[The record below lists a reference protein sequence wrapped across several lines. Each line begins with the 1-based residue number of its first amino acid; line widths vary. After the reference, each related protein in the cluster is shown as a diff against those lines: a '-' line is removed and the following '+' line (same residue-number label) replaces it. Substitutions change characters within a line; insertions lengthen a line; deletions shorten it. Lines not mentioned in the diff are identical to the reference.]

1 MGRLSNPHPD
11 RSDKRHGFTPHVTS
25 TNRTWVV
32 PLSPSVLF
40 IHKGVRMKNS
50 IGVLMRNTCLILLML
65 VSLGAGK
72 TMAGPCPPGPPS
84 SRVNGM
90 VAGTAVPG
98 GTQYYFTDALLAG
111 FDCFE
116 QLSAWFP
123 SYIHSTNSVNP
134 AHEVVDMA
142 YAVEGS
148 ATFFNVV
155 VPASGNYS
163 LTVRYAFASGLFP
176 GVKDRP
182 EGIMVNGVVI
192 TNDMHFPIT
201 GNFETFEN
209 SSIVVPLNAGKNT
222 VQMFNIASASISRA
236 DTLTITAAGNSA
248 CGSVPTA
255 PGSLSALTASAD
267 QINLN
272 WPSSTAPSGCTVGSY
287 SVFRSTTSGFAPTG
301 SNQIASG
308 ITGLTYDD
316 TTALCNTTYYYVV
329 EALDSAGSSVGSAQA
344 SAATSACPVSSG
356 VQINCGGPAA
366 APFIADADFAGGGTI
381 HHTNV
386 IDLSGVTNPAPMAVY
401 QDARTGNFSYTVAG
415 FAPGSSHTVRLHFA
429 ETFFKTTGSR
439 TFNVTVNGT
448 TVLTN
453 FDIIATAGS
462 VNKAVI
468 EQFTEP
474 ASSTGNYVITFTSVI
489 NQSLLSGI
497 EIQ

>member
-1 MGRLSNPHPD
+1 
-11 RSDKRHGFTPHVTS
+11 
-25 TNRTWVV
+25 
-32 PLSPSVLF
+32 
-40 IHKGVRMKNS
+40 
-50 IGVLMRNTCLILLML
+50 MRNSCLILLML
-65 VSLGAGK
+65 LSLGVGT
-72 TMAGPCPPGPPS
+72 TMAGTCPPGPPA
-84 SRVNGM
+84 SRGNGM
-90 VAGTAVPG
+90 VAGIAVPG

-123 SYIHSTNSVNP
+123 SYIHSTNSINP

-142 YAVEGS
+142 YAVQGT

-155 VPASGNYS
+155 APTSGNYT

-209 SSIVVPLNAGKNT
+209 SSIVVPLNAGKNV

-236 DTLTITAAGNSA
+236 DTLTITAAGSSA
-248 CGSVPTA
+248 CVGVPTA
-255 PGSLSALTASAD
+255 PGSLSAVSVSAN

-272 WPSSTAPSGCTVGSY
+272 WSPSAAPSGCTVGSY
-287 SVFRSTTSGFAPTG
+287 SVFRSTTSGFTPTG

-308 ITGLTYDD
+308 ITGTTYDD
-316 TTALCNTTYYYVV
+316 TTASCNTKYHYVV
-329 EALDSAGSSVGSAQA
+329 EALDFAGSSAGSTQA
-344 SAATSACPVSSG
+344 TATTGACPINSG
-356 VQINCGGPAA
+356 VQINSGGPAV

-381 HHTNV
+381 HHANV
-386 IDLSGVTNPAPMAVY
+386 VSLSGVTNPAPMAVY
-401 QDARTGNFSYTVAG
+401 QSARVGNFSYTLSG
-415 FAPGSSHTVRLHFA
+415 FTPGSSHAVRLHFA

-439 TFNVTVNGT
+439 TFNVSINGT

-453 FDIIATAGS
+453 FDIVATAGS
-462 VNKAVI
+462 INKAVI

>member
-1 MGRLSNPHPD
+1 
-11 RSDKRHGFTPHVTS
+11 
-25 TNRTWVV
+25 
-32 PLSPSVLF
+32 
-40 IHKGVRMKNS
+40 MKNS
-50 IGVLMRNTCLILLML
+50 MEMLMRISCLILLML
-65 VSLGAGK
+65 LSLGAG
-72 TMAGPCPPGPPS
+72 TSMAGTCPPGPPA
-84 SRVNGM
+84 SRGDGT
-90 VAGTAVPG
+90 VAGIPVPG

-134 AHEVVDMA
+134 IHEVVDMA
-142 YAVEGS
+142 YAVEGT

-155 VPASGNYS
+155 APTSGNYT

-176 GVKDRP
+176 GVTDRP
-182 EGIMVNGVVI
+182 EGIKVNGVVI

-209 SSIVVPLNAGKNT
+209 SSIIVSLNAGKNT

-236 DTLTITAAGNSA
+236 DTLTITAAGSTA
-248 CGSVPTA
+248 CAGVPTA
-255 PGSLSALTASAD
+255 PGSLTAVNATGNR
-267 QINLN
+267 INLN
-272 WPSSTAPSGCTVGSY
+272 WSSSAAPSGCTVGSY
-287 SVFRSTTSGFAPTG
+287 SVFRSTTSGFTPTG

-308 ITGLTYDD
+308 ITSTTFDD

-329 EALDSAGSSVGSAQA
+329 EALDSAGSSAGSTQA
-344 SAATSACPVSSG
+344 SATTSACPVTSG
-356 VQINCGGPAA
+356 VQINCGGPAV

-381 HHTNV
+381 SHTNA
-386 IDLSGVTNPAPMAVY
+386 INLSGVTNPAPMAVY
-401 QDARTGNFSYTVAG
+401 QTARTGNFSYTLSG
-415 FAPGSSHTVRLHFA
+415 FTPGSSHTVRLHFA
-429 ETFFKTTGSR
+429 ETYFKTTGSR
-439 TFNVTVNGT
+439 TFNVSINGV

-453 FDIIATAGS
+453 FDILATAGAM
-462 VNKAVI
+462 NKAVI

-474 ASSTGNYVITFTSVI
+474 ASSSGNYVVTFTSAI

>member
-1 MGRLSNPHPD
+1 
-11 RSDKRHGFTPHVTS
+11 
-25 TNRTWVV
+25 
-32 PLSPSVLF
+32 
-40 IHKGVRMKNS
+40 
-50 IGVLMRNTCLILLML
+50 MRKSFLILLML
-65 VSLGAGK
+65 LSLGVGT
-72 TMAGPCPPGPPS
+72 TMAGTCPPGPPA
-84 SRVNGM
+84 SRGNGM
-90 VAGTAVPG
+90 VAGVAVPG

-155 VPASGNYS
+155 VPTSGNYT

-176 GVKDRP
+176 GVTDRP
-182 EGIMVNGVVI
+182 EGIKVNGVVI

-222 VQMFNIASASISRA
+222 VEMFNIASASISRA
-236 DTLTITAAGNSA
+236 DTLTITAGGSSA
-248 CGSVPTA
+248 CVGVPTA
-255 PGSLSALTASAD
+255 PGSLSASTASAK

-272 WPSSTAPSGCTVGSY
+272 WSPSTAPAGCTIGSY
-287 SVFRSTTSGFAPTG
+287 SVFRSTTAGFAPSG

-308 ITGLTYDD
+308 LTSTSYDD
-316 TTALCNTTYYYVV
+316 TKAVCNTTYYYVV
-329 EALDSAGSSVGSAQA
+329 EALDAAGSSAGSTQA
-344 SAATSACPVSSG
+344 MATTSACPVTSG
-356 VQINCGGPAA
+356 VQINCGGPAV

-381 HHTNV
+381 NHTNT
-386 IDLSGVTNPAPMAVY
+386 INLSGVTNPAPMAVY
-401 QDARTGNFSYTVAG
+401 QTARTGNFSYTLSG
-415 FAPGSSHTVRLHFA
+415 FNPSSNHTVRLHFA
-429 ETFFKTTGSR
+429 ETYFKTTGSR
-439 TFNVTVNGT
+439 TFNVSINGV

-453 FDIIATAGS
+453 FDVLATAGTI
-462 VNKAVI
+462 NKAVI

-474 ASSTGNYVITFTSVI
+474 ASSSGDYVITFTSVI
-489 NQSLLSGI
+489 NQSLVSGI
-497 EIQ
+497 EVQ

>member
-1 MGRLSNPHPD
+1 
-11 RSDKRHGFTPHVTS
+11 
-25 TNRTWVV
+25 
-32 PLSPSVLF
+32 
-40 IHKGVRMKNS
+40 
-50 IGVLMRNTCLILLML
+50 MRNSCLILLML
-65 VSLGAGK
+65 LSLGVGT
-72 TMAGPCPPGPPS
+72 TMAGTCPATPPT
-84 SRVNGM
+84 SRGDGM
-90 VAGTAVPG
+90 VAGMAVPG
-98 GTQYYFTDALLAG
+98 GTQYYFTDALIAG

-123 SYIHSTNSVNP
+123 SYIHSTNSINP
-134 AHEVVDMA
+134 LHEVVDMA
-142 YAVEGS
+142 YAVQGT

-155 VPASGNYS
+155 VPTSGKYT

-176 GVKDRP
+176 GVTDRP

-192 TNDMHFPIT
+192 TNNMHFPIT

-236 DTLTITAAGNSA
+236 DTLTITAAGSNA
-248 CGSVPTA
+248 CVGVPTA
-255 PGSLSALTASAD
+255 PGSLTAVTGSGN

-272 WPSSTAPSGCTVGSY
+272 WLSSAAPSGCTVGSY
-287 SVFRSTTSGFAPTG
+287 SVYRSTTSGFTPTG

-308 ITGLTYDD
+308 ITSTAYDD
-316 TTALCNTTYYYVV
+316 TTALCNTAYYYVV
-329 EALDSAGSSVGSAQA
+329 EALDSAGSSAGSTQA
-344 SAATSACPVSSG
+344 GAKTSTCPATTGA
-356 VQINCGGPAA
+356 QINSGGPAV

-381 HHTNV
+381 NHANA

-401 QDARTGNFSYTVAG
+401 QTARTGSFSYTVSG
-415 FAPGSSHTVRLHFA
+415 FNPGSSHTVRLHFA
-429 ETFFKTTGSR
+429 ETYFKTTGSR
-439 TFNVTVNGT
+439 TFNVSINGT

-453 FDIIATAGS
+453 FDILATAGTI
-462 VNKAVI
+462 NKAVI

-474 ASSTGNYVITFTSVI
+474 ASSTGSYVVTFTSVI